1 MATLHVMC
9 GIPGSGKSTWAKEHL
24 TRTDQYVSRD
34 DIRFSYI
41 NPGEDYFSKEDDV
54 WAEFTRRI
62 NESLELGFN
71 VFADATH
78 INPGSRRKLLNAVK
92 GYDEVDIVYI
102 NTPLCTALER
112 NELRKDTERYVPRS
126 VIKRMSYQFEEPTF
140 DEGFNVIYVI
150 NPDMKIEV
158 RRSDIG

>member
-1 MATLHVMC
+1 M
-9 GIPGSGKSTWAKEHL
+9 
-24 TRTDQYVSRD
+24 TDNDVYVSRD
-34 DIRFSYI
+34 DIRFSFLKE
-41 NPGEDYFSKEDDV
+41 GDDYFAKEDMV
-54 WAEFTRRI
+54 WDTFVKSI
-62 NESLELGFN
+62 NEALEMGYN

-78 INPGSRRKLLNAVK
+78 INPDSRRKLLNAVK
-92 GYDEVDIVYI
+92 GYDEVDTIYI

-150 NPDMKIEV
+150 NPDMKIEI